1 MPEPDGPM
9 MASRRPGLAVPETP
23 SRMRLGFASA
33 PSFFLSFFVGWSVM
47 RTSSQRTTT
56 SSLEWDPSLLLPPGD
71 DDSSSRS
78 LSLARMP
85 RRAASASM
93 PGILICGGLAHS
105 AMPVASSIV
114 LGCVDGRAE
123 RNGEVSLSS
132 GIQSAFSEPRKISI
146 FDATDLGEEPTSTRA
161 AGSIGRRVRAIC
173 RSCSSASTM
182 RWWRR
187 TAVLQRNPR
196 ANRNAPPSSPRRKS
210 KRP

>member
-71 DDSSSRS
+71 DSSSRS

-123 RNGEVSLSS
+123 RNGIL
-132 GIQSAFSEPRKISI
+132 I
-146 FDATDLGEEPTSTRA
+146 LGESSHHA
-161 AGSIGRRVRAIC
+161 ASLG
-173 RSCSSASTM
+173 
-182 RWWRR
+182 
-187 TAVLQRNPR
+187 N
-196 ANRNAPPSSPRRKS
+196 
-210 KRP
+210 